1 MSHSGVH
8 HPLRGDESKDTS
20 LTDSVQPFDKEIV
33 VQCVQRKT
41 SGRTVVEGGIE
52 NTYVTERDVAA
63 HHVEIAVAMRGKLLE
78 ALDVDL
84 RFGMKPGKD
93 AAGQQILFIGDHFRR
108 VAGCGVALRLEG

>member
-1 MSHSGVH
+1 MDKAQKQRSNIV
-8 HPLRGDESKDTS
+8 LYREKKDGEHYIRIELS
-20 LTDSVQPFDKEIV
+20 LIH
-33 VQCVQRKT
+33 
-41 SGRTVVEGGIE
+41 I
-52 NTYVTERDVAA
+52 YVAA